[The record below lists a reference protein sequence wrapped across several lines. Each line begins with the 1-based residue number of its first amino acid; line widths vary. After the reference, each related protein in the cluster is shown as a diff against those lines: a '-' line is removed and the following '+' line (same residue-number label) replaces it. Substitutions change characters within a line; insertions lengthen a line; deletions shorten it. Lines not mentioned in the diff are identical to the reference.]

1 MKRKNC
7 VLCRAVLPKETFL
20 CLFTKL
26 SFLFSS
32 PLNMIMSKVTWT
44 LPFVDRWTQCRH
56 TSFFLPY
63 FFFSKEGKSSTFLW
77 CQNPF
82 FFQTFI
88 SRSLIL
94 SACLA
99 KTISSQNPLT
109 ILKLHLQLY
118 RSPYFTSRLFLRWK
132 LMPKVKTNLFIHIK
146 QLCIFPKSENL
157 FSGYRSS
164 F

>member
-7 VLCRAVLPKETFL
+7 VVCRAVLPKETFL
-20 CLFTKL
+20 CLFTKI

-32 PLNMIMSKVTWT
+32 QLNMIINYLSKVTWT

-63 FFFSKEGKSSTFLW
+63 FFSFSKEGKSSTFLW

-132 LMPKVKTNLFIHIK
+132 LLPKGKTNLFIHIK
-146 QLCIFPKSENL
+146 QLCIFPKWEPVFWL
-157 FSGYRSS
+157 
-164 F
+164 